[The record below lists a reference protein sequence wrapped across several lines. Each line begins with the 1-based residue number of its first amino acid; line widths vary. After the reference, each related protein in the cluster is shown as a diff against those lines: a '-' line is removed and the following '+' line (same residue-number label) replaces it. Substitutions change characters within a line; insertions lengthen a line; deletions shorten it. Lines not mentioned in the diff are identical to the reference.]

1 MLKLI
6 INLPR
11 GMNADVL
18 MTSALALADYK
29 AKHYYKFRE
38 AVETDVPNYGEVCL
52 PAYMPS
58 TVIRTSPAKNTVGI
72 TEYEVD
78 GYLLDVNLMER
89 LVELQGLIPF
99 EMYFEQR
106 GKYDPNACE
115 GLELGEISDSAL
127 ERLFNEATA

>member
-11 GMNADVL
+11 GMNAELL

-29 AKHYYKFRE
+29 RKHRYYFGIRE
-38 AVETDVPNYGEVCL
+38 DLPEYRDLNL
-52 PAYMPS
+52 PAYEPS
-58 TVIRTSPAKNTVGI
+58 YVIRTSPAKNTLGV

-78 GYLLDVNLMER
+78 GYLLDVNMMER
-89 LVELQGLIPF
+89 LSELQGLIPF

-106 GKYDPNACE
+106 GAYDPAACD
-115 GLELGEISDSAL
+115 GLELGEIYDDAL
-127 ERLFNEATA
+127 YSLFNAEASA

>member
-11 GMNADVL
+11 GMNADLL

-29 AKHYYKFRE
+29 SKHYYKFRD
-38 AVETDVPNYGEVCL
+38 VEDGLPEYGDVDL
-52 PAYMPS
+52 PSYEPS
-58 TVIRTSPAKNTVGI
+58 FVITTSPAKNTLGV

-78 GYLLDVNLMER
+78 GCLLDVNLMER
-89 LVELQGLIPF
+89 LAELQGLIPF

-106 GKYDPNACE
+106 GAYDPHACD
-115 GLELGEISDSAL
+115 GLDLSQIEDDAL
-127 ERLFNEATA
+127 DRLFNEVPA